1 MRRKAGRTTP
11 ETIRSPLL
19 TKHEAAEY
27 LRTSIAGVER
37 MAREGEIP
45 VVYVRSRPRF
55 LRADLDTY
63 ISERST
69 LRR

>member
-1 MRRKAGRTTP
+1 MPFT
-11 ETIRSPLL
+11 SPLL
-19 TKHEAAEY
+19 TKREAADY

-55 LRADLDTY
+55 LRAALDKY
-63 ISERST
+63 IADHST
-69 LRR
+69 LR